1 MTSVQSYYKE
11 PTSIRR
17 QFTVYPYYA
26 SGVNTFFTVQNNTL
40 SRAQYDLS
48 GVDYV
53 VARDLG
59 KEVEIKSIDPNLLA
73 LWTADAVDTFADFT
87 NAQILKKGTAR
98 KFQVLS
104 MTSGDAQ
111 GADTYPGEQISRLW
125 YNDNYFNT
133 NLGDNY
139 AAGGEAYMD
148 AINSNGLFNTSGQ
161 NMPINDLLIVGQSQT
176 TFSNNVLQN
185 LPFGTFYAV
194 NDPIIVGYSFS
205 GNPISRAIK
214 NRIDET
220 TLF

>member
-40 SRAQYDLS
+40 FRAQYDLS

-59 KEVEIKSIDPNLLA
+59 TEMAITGIDPNLLA
-73 LWTADAVDTFADFT
+73 LWTADSADILADFS
-87 NAQILKKGTAR
+87 NATILKNGSAR

-104 MTSGDAQ
+104 MTSGAADA
-111 GADTYPGEQISRLW
+111 GGTFIGEDTSRLW
-125 YNDNYFNT
+125 YDTVSGSNAAQY
-133 NLGDNY
+133 G
-139 AAGGEAYMD
+139 AGGEAYMD
-148 AINSNGLFNTSGQ
+148 PFNSNSLFNTGGFA
-161 NMPINDLLIVGQSQT
+161 MPINDLLIVGQGQT
-176 TFSNNVLQN
+176 TFSNNIMQN
-185 LPFGTFYAV
+185 LPFGTFWAV
-194 NDPIIVGYSFS
+194 NDPIVVGYQFS
-205 GNPISRAIK
+205 SAPVSRAIK

>member
-40 SRAQYDLS
+40 FRAQYDLS

-59 KEVEIKSIDPNLLA
+59 KEVEIHGVDPNLLA
-73 LWTADAVDTFADFT
+73 LWTGDAVDTFADFT

-111 GADTYPGEQISRLW
+111 GGPTYIGEDTSRLW
-125 YNDNYFNT
+125 YNTYTGSN
-133 NLGDNY
+133 
-139 AAGGEAYMD
+139 AAQYGGAGEAYMD
-148 AINSNGLFNTSGQ
+148 PFNSNGLFNTSGQ
-161 NMPINDLLIVGQSQT
+161 NMPINDLLIVGQGQT
-176 TFSNNVLQN
+176 TFSNNIMQN
-185 LPFGTFYAV
+185 LPFGTFWAV
-194 NDPIIVGYSFS
+194 NDPIVVGYQFS
-205 GNPISRAIK
+205 SAPVSRAIK